1 MSDKPSLNW
10 MGLLPVAIFIALIG
24 GFFLPGLLRDDPNTL
39 PSAFIGKP
47 APSIEAIPL
56 GDHPTFSSE
65 VFADGQ
71 VKLVNFW
78 ASWCAP
84 CRVEHPNIEALAG
97 EMPVY
102 GVNQKDRPQAALRF
116 LEELGNPYAGVS
128 TDADGRQSVDWGVY
142 GLPETFVVDG
152 QGRVVARIAGA
163 LTQRVIADT
172 LRPALEAAAN

>member
-1 MSDKPSLNW
+1 M
-10 MGLLPVAIFIALIG
+10 
-24 GFFLPGLLRDDPNTL
+24 
-39 PSAFIGKP
+39 
-47 APSIEAIPL
+47 
-56 GDHPTFSSE
+56 
-65 VFADGQ
+65 
-71 VKLVNFW
+71 NFW